1 MGEPRRRQGEEH
13 DIDGTGEDKEALRS
27 LLTEAEVEQ
36 YYSRMVR
43 HGIRDVRTLAQQGH
57 HVLKLLA
64 AEGLDLKRLRHAI
77 QCGKEMIAEQERT
90 RTKRAT

>member
-13 DIDGTGEDKEALRS
+13 DTDGTGEDKEALRS

-43 HGIRDVRTLAQQGH
+43 HGIMPDGMATCVCPRSYVP
-57 HVLKLLA
+57 
-64 AEGLDLKRLRHAI
+64 LDQIRMAN
-77 QCGKEMIAEQERT
+77 GVER
-90 RTKRAT
+90 